1 MPATSGRREVGPAF
15 GAIGDRPRVHHTKR
29 FGGSHMT
36 TPTWSQSDTRRVAEL
51 IRDIDIC
58 MFVTHAD
65 GSVRGRPMSNNG
77 KVEYDGDSWFFSYRD
92 TPKIEEIEADPTVEL
107 AYIATERGTWVSIEG
122 TAQVV
127 EDDARKRELWDKQ
140 LEMWFKDGPDDD
152 NVVLV
157 KVSADRI
164 HAWADGKELAGSA
177 ETGLE
182 VIETEDEAKA
192 EAHE

>member
-1 MPATSGRREVGPAF
+1 MTS
-15 GAIGDRPRVHHTKR
+15 
-29 FGGSHMT
+29 
-36 TPTWSQSDTRRVAEL
+36 PTWSQTDTRRVAEL
-51 IRDIDIC
+51 IKDIDIC

-92 TPKIEEIEADPTVEL
+92 SPKVEEIEADPTVEL

-122 TAQVV
+122 TAQVI
-127 EDDARKRELWDKQ
+127 EDDERKRELWDRE
-140 LEMWFKDGPDDD
+140 LAAWFKDGPDDD
-152 NVVLV
+152 NVVLL

-177 ETGLE
+177 ETGLR
-182 VIETEDEAKA
+182 VVETEEEAKSGGRA
-192 EAHE
+192 TGS